1 MRLPDAQ
8 GLYNPENEH
17 DNCGIGFV
25 AHIKGKPSHDI
36 VLRGL
41 DVLLN
46 MDHRGA
52 TGADKTSGD
61 GAGLLM
67 QIPHEFITDVLKL
80 DVGEKGTYG
89 TGIIFLPK
97 DEKEAATCIDVINKY
112 VREEGL
118 TLVGY
123 RDVPVDSSVPG
134 EIAKT
139 TEPTVKQIF
148 IRANLEKDA
157 LERKLYMVRKLAEI
171 EIRGLDLKFRDA
183 FYQPSLS
190 AKVIVYKG
198 MFTPSQLRDYYLDFK
213 HEKFKSAIALVHSR
227 FSTNTFPTWNLA
239 QPFRIIAH
247 NGEINTIR
255 GNRLWMQAREGLMKS
270 EIFGEDLKKLLPV
283 IEPGKSD
290 SASFDNVLEFLHMT
304 GRSIPHALCMMIP
317 ESFNQKNP
325 IPESLKAFYEYHS
338 TIMEPWDGPASMVFS
353 DGRYIGGTL
362 DRNGLRPSRYVITK
376 NDLIVM
382 GSEVGVQTFDPEE
395 IKVKGRLRPGKILL
409 VDTQLG
415 IIIPDEEVKDQL
427 SRRNPYEMWLK
438 ENRLLMDDIK
448 VKTRVS
454 SKIENFDTYTKVFG
468 YSKEDMYEIIREMS
482 DTSAEPTSSM
492 GNDAPLAVFSDKPKR
507 LFEYFKQMFAQVTN
521 PPIDSIREGLV
532 MALTNY
538 IGSLSSN
545 LLKET
550 YEHCRLVK
558 FPVPILTNTDLG
570 KIKDLKD
577 DIFTHKI
584 IPMVFPV
591 KEGKEGLEAAIDKML
606 ADAEK
611 AVDDKKNY
619 IILSDR
625 SISEEMA
632 PIPSLLAVAAVHHHL
647 IKVKKRM
654 QVGIIVETG
663 EAREINHFALLLG
676 YGASVINPYLAFAA
690 IDHLVSEGKIEKEY
704 NEARKNYIK
713 SIEKGL
719 LKVLSKM
726 GISTLRS
733 YHGAQIFEAIGISQQ
748 LIDKYFTGTVSKIGG
763 VGLEEITKET
773 IMFHAEAYKNETA
786 PEPFGFENA
795 GVYAWRKNGEHH
807 AWNPDNIGLLQ
818 WATRTNDYAKFKEYS
833 ALVDEQN
840 RKPAFIRGCFNFK
853 NNNPIP
859 IEQVESVEEI
869 MKRFVTGA
877 MSYGSISKEAHE
889 ALAITMNSIGGR
901 SNTGEG
907 GEDSER
913 FGTIRNS
920 KIKQVASG
928 RFGVTNNYLIN
939 ADELQIKIAQG
950 AKPGE
955 GGQLPGYKI
964 NNIIAK
970 LRHSTP
976 GITLISPP
984 PHHDIYS
991 IEDLAQLIY
1000 DLKITNPRATVSVK
1014 LVSEDGVGT
1023 IAAGVAKAFSDVI
1036 IIAGGDGGTGASPAS
1051 SIKHAGLPV
1060 ELGIAEAQ
1068 QTLVLNNLRGRVKL
1082 QVDGQLKTGR
1092 DVIIM

>member
-97 DEKEAATCIDVINKY
+97 DEKEAATCIEIVNKY

-171 EIRGLDLKFRDA
+171 EIRGLDLKSRDA

-213 HEKFKSAIALVHSR
+213 HENFKSAIALVHSR

-427 SRRNPYEMWLK
+427 SHRNPYEMWLK

-454 SKIENFDTYTKVFG
+454 SKIENFDTYAKVFG
-468 YSKEDMYEIIREMS
+468 Y
-482 DTSAEPTSSM
+482 
-492 GNDAPLAVFSDKPKR
+492 
-507 LFEYFKQMFAQVTN
+507 
-521 PPIDSIREGLV
+521 
-532 MALTNY
+532 
-538 IGSLSSN
+538 
-545 LLKET
+545 
-550 YEHCRLVK
+550 
-558 FPVPILTNTDLG
+558 
-570 KIKDLKD
+570 
-577 DIFTHKI
+577 
-584 IPMVFPV
+584 
-591 KEGKEGLEAAIDKML
+591 
-606 ADAEK
+606 
-611 AVDDKKNY
+611 
-619 IILSDR
+619 
-625 SISEEMA
+625 
-632 PIPSLLAVAAVHHHL
+632 
-647 IKVKKRM
+647 
-654 QVGIIVETG
+654 
-663 EAREINHFALLLG
+663 
-676 YGASVINPYLAFAA
+676 
-690 IDHLVSEGKIEKEY
+690 
-704 NEARKNYIK
+704 
-713 SIEKGL
+713 
-719 LKVLSKM
+719 
-726 GISTLRS
+726 
-733 YHGAQIFEAIGISQQ
+733 
-748 LIDKYFTGTVSKIGG
+748 
-763 VGLEEITKET
+763 
-773 IMFHAEAYKNETA
+773 
-786 PEPFGFENA
+786 
-795 GVYAWRKNGEHH
+795 
-807 AWNPDNIGLLQ
+807 
-818 WATRTNDYAKFKEYS
+818 
-833 ALVDEQN
+833 
-840 RKPAFIRGCFNFK
+840 
-853 NNNPIP
+853 
-859 IEQVESVEEI
+859 
-869 MKRFVTGA
+869 
-877 MSYGSISKEAHE
+877 
-889 ALAITMNSIGGR
+889 
-901 SNTGEG
+901 
-907 GEDSER
+907 
-913 FGTIRNS
+913 
-920 KIKQVASG
+920 
-928 RFGVTNNYLIN
+928 
-939 ADELQIKIAQG
+939 
-950 AKPGE
+950 
-955 GGQLPGYKI
+955 
-964 NNIIAK
+964 
-970 LRHSTP
+970 
-976 GITLISPP
+976 
-984 PHHDIYS
+984 
-991 IEDLAQLIY
+991 
-1000 DLKITNPRATVSVK
+1000 
-1014 LVSEDGVGT
+1014 
-1023 IAAGVAKAFSDVI
+1023 
-1036 IIAGGDGGTGASPAS
+1036 
-1051 SIKHAGLPV
+1051 
-1060 ELGIAEAQ
+1060 
-1068 QTLVLNNLRGRVKL
+1068 
-1082 QVDGQLKTGR
+1082 
-1092 DVIIM
+1092 